1 MDYLIVGL
9 GNPGTKYEHTR
20 HNIGFDVLDAW
31 ALKHEFSFSIQTYAE
46 TASGNING
54 KKILAIKPQTFMNL
68 SGKALLY
75 WKQWYKI
82 PQENILVVVDDI
94 ALPVGKLRMRPAG
107 SSAGHNGLK
116 DIEKVLG
123 GQEYARLKFGV
134 GNDFPVGR
142 QSDFVLG
149 KFNPTDQATV
159 KLKIDAAIQ
168 MIDSFIEIGAPKTMT
183 TFNE

>member
-20 HNIGFDVLDAW
+20 HNIGFDVLETW
-31 ALKHEFSFSIQTYAE
+31 ALKHGFSFSIQTYAE

-54 KKILAIKPQTFMNL
+54 KKVLAIKPQTFMNL

-123 GQEYARLKFGV
+123 GQAYARLKFGV
-134 GNDFPVGR
+134 GNDFPAGR

-149 KFNPTDQATV
+149 KFNPNDQATV
-159 KLKIDAAIQ
+159 KLKIDKAIQ
-168 MIDSFIEIGAPKTMT
+168 MIDSFIEIGVPKTMT
-183 TFNE
+183 AFNE